1 MKIII
6 IEDEPLAA
14 ANLSKTILA
23 IRPETKLLA
32 NLSSVKESAAWL
44 SNNETP
50 DLMFMDVQ
58 LSDGVSLELFDHL
71 QITCPVVFTTSYDEY
86 LLKAFDCNGIDY
98 VLKPINRDKIENAIK
113 KYEQLSQHFQVSASG
128 TSQTQKVNL
137 VLRKRILVKKGNYHQ
152 SLKTSD
158 ISYFYS
164 ENKLTFLKDMNG
176 IRYLTDFTLSELE
189 EVLDE
194 YDFFRANRQF
204 LININSVEKFKSVLK
219 GKILIELNPASDSE
233 VVVSQENAQKF
244 RKWMEQI

>member
-1 MKIII
+1 MNLII
-6 IEDEPLAA
+6 IEDEPLAS
-14 ANLSKTILA
+14 ANLSQTILS
-23 IRPETKLLA
+23 IRPEAKIMA
-32 NLSSVKESAAWL
+32 KLSSVKESATWL
-44 SNNETP
+44 STNEKP
-50 DLMFMDVQ
+50 DLIFMDVQ
-58 LSDGVSLELFDHL
+58 LSDGVSLELFDQI
-71 QITCPVVFTTSYDEY
+71 QITSPVVFTTSYDEY

-98 VLKPINRDKIENAIK
+98 VLKPINRDKIENALK
-113 KYEQLSQHFQVSASG
+113 KYELLSQHFHQALTAGSHA
-128 TSQTQKVNL
+128 QKVNL

-176 IRYLTDFTLSELE
+176 HRYLTDFTLSELE
-189 EVLDE
+189 DVLDE

-204 LININSVEKFKSVLK
+204 LIHINAVEKFKSILK
-219 GKILIELNPASDSE
+219 GKILIELNPPSESE